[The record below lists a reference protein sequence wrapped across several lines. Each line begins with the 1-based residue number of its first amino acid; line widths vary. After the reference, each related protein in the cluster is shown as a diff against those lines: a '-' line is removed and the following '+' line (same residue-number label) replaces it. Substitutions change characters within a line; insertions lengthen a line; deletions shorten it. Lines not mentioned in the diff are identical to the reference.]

1 MSALLTEIM
10 PYVAGLAAVVVAL
23 VSVFF
28 RGKSSG
34 KQEARLDQLE
44 ADTTAREEA
53 REAAAEIERL
63 DDAGV
68 RDRARERMRRNQ
80 AR

>member
-1 MSALLTEIM
+1 MNALLAEIM
-10 PYVAGLAAVVVAL
+10 PYLAGLAALAVAF
-23 VSVFF
+23 VGVFF

-34 KQEARLDQLE
+34 KDEARVEQLE
-44 ADTTAREEA
+44 ADTSAREEA

-63 DDAGV
+63 DDAAV

-80 AR
+80 GR